1 METLKAWALRK
12 VYVDEGYS
20 EKGMY
25 VKIAGKVTKIGGGTP
40 GPDAV
45 RKLLLTIDNDPQWYP
60 GKTGRAGGR
69 PPALSEQARL
79 SIKRS
84 AEAMKTQDL
93 EPTYPLIVARSPNT
107 VRNPETGEPVD
118 KKVVYGV
125 FRSMCRDE
133 EGAETWDHV
142 ARQQKSA
149 LAPEVMQKRKDWAAY
164 MMNEIGHTAEWYF
177 RHVIWIDLCYSLLPQ
192 TEAKARKQ
200 ALARKGKKGWIS
212 PDCKQYSR
220 NLKGKVEDLKQNSWG
235 VSKVW
240 WIPILTRGKL
250 HVELLPERFAGERPE
265 AVGDAVSKIPHVLN
279 VRFPNAAKPR
289 IVMSDRG
296 PAFYHAA
303 TGHITPEY
311 KAALG
316 KHGLRAMMGDDASAQ
331 CGDLQKVM

>member
-1 METLKAWALRK
+1 
-12 VYVDEGYS
+12 
-20 EKGMY
+20 
-25 VKIAGKVTKIGGGTP
+25 
-40 GPDAV
+40 
-45 RKLLLTIDNDPQWYP
+45 
-60 GKTGRAGGR
+60 
-69 PPALSEQARL
+69 
-79 SIKRS
+79 
-84 AEAMKTQDL
+84 MKTQDL
-93 EPTYPLIVARSPNT
+93 EPTYPLIVARCPNA

-164 MMNEIGHTAEWYF
+164 MMNDIGHTAAWYF
-177 RHVIWIDLCYSLLPQ
+177 RHVIRIDLCYSLLPQ
-192 TEAKARKQ
+192 TEAMARKQ

-220 NLKGKVEDLKQNSWG
+220 NLKGKAEDLQQNPWG

-240 WIPILTRGKL
+240 WIPILTHGKL
-250 HVELLPERFAGERPE
+250 HAELLPERFAGERPE

-331 CGDLQKVM
+331 CGDLQEAMLHATAMAWFRYR